1 MTEDIFNAAYSIWN
15 SLIEIA
21 MTLFTTSPTA
31 ANGDVY
37 STCKSIFDSISDI
50 AIPIATVFFLIAIC
64 KEVIST
70 APEQQLKKFLNDVL
84 KFCVMIGVLVN
95 LWDVMGYI
103 MQIAD
108 GLTDKVASNAS
119 ATYKMEMSD
128 NLKDIITE
136 VSNLS
141 PTTQIHFT
149 SFGSD
154 LISFAKEF
162 LDIAMTRLLFFIA
175 AIVTLGVIVAACVS
189 IINSAYQRILKPL
202 VILPLGYLIAAIIGY
217 VQDNSIDVLT
227 GAGMVL
233 KKPFVKYFNQ
243 YTPITMILGFIA
255 FEVIFFLI
263 VMRSRK
269 LKDNEEETLFDSEV
283 IDLAEVS
290 FEKNNDQNVLNSD
303 DLLEELQERGS
314 GESELNKSLYISPE
328 EDDGIDLREQI
339 SVFKEK
345 KGDYSKKDSENP
357 EIVSFSDDVV
367 TDLLNDY
374 DLSQIKAM
382 LPLKEHISSV
392 NVTLLRRMFK
402 PTMSADEI
410 GKYIKIFYE

>member
-1 MTEDIFNAAYSIWN
+1 MQNKQDDRHENIILIIAGVCGSI
-15 SLIEIA
+15 
-21 MTLFTTSPTA
+21 LFI
-31 ANGDVY
+31 Y
-37 STCKSIFDSISDI
+37 
-50 AIPIATVFFLIAIC
+50 
-64 KEVIST
+64 
-70 APEQQLKKFLNDVL
+70 
-84 KFCVMIGVLVN
+84 
-95 LWDVMGYI
+95 
-103 MQIAD
+103 
-108 GLTDKVASNAS
+108 
-119 ATYKMEMSD
+119 
-128 NLKDIITE
+128 
-136 VSNLS
+136 
-141 PTTQIHFT
+141 
-149 SFGSD
+149 
-154 LISFAKEF
+154 
-162 LDIAMTRLLFFIA
+162 
-175 AIVTLGVIVAACVS
+175 
-189 IINSAYQRILKPL
+189 
-202 VILPLGYLIAAIIGY
+202 LGYLIAAIIGY

>member
-1 MTEDIFNAAYSIWN
+1 MQNKQDDRHENIILIIAGVCGSI
-15 SLIEIA
+15 
-21 MTLFTTSPTA
+21 LFI
-31 ANGDVY
+31 Y
-37 STCKSIFDSISDI
+37 
-50 AIPIATVFFLIAIC
+50 
-64 KEVIST
+64 
-70 APEQQLKKFLNDVL
+70 
-84 KFCVMIGVLVN
+84 
-95 LWDVMGYI
+95 
-103 MQIAD
+103 
-108 GLTDKVASNAS
+108 
-119 ATYKMEMSD
+119 
-128 NLKDIITE
+128 
-136 VSNLS
+136 
-141 PTTQIHFT
+141 
-149 SFGSD
+149 
-154 LISFAKEF
+154 
-162 LDIAMTRLLFFIA
+162 
-175 AIVTLGVIVAACVS
+175 
-189 IINSAYQRILKPL
+189 
-202 VILPLGYLIAAIIGY
+202 LGYLIAAIIGY

-303 DLLEELQERGS
+303 DLLEKLQERGS

>member
-1 MTEDIFNAAYSIWN
+1 MQNKQDDRHENIILIIAGVCGSI
-15 SLIEIA
+15 
-21 MTLFTTSPTA
+21 LFI
-31 ANGDVY
+31 Y
-37 STCKSIFDSISDI
+37 
-50 AIPIATVFFLIAIC
+50 
-64 KEVIST
+64 
-70 APEQQLKKFLNDVL
+70 
-84 KFCVMIGVLVN
+84 
-95 LWDVMGYI
+95 
-103 MQIAD
+103 
-108 GLTDKVASNAS
+108 
-119 ATYKMEMSD
+119 
-128 NLKDIITE
+128 
-136 VSNLS
+136 
-141 PTTQIHFT
+141 
-149 SFGSD
+149 
-154 LISFAKEF
+154 
-162 LDIAMTRLLFFIA
+162 
-175 AIVTLGVIVAACVS
+175 
-189 IINSAYQRILKPL
+189 
-202 VILPLGYLIAAIIGY
+202 LGYLIAAIIGY
-217 VQDNSIDVLT
+217 VQDNSTDVLT

-303 DLLEELQERGS
+303 DLLEELQERSS

-328 EDDGIDLREQI
+328 EDDGIDLRDQI
-339 SVFKEK
+339 SVSKEK
-345 KGDYSKKDSENP
+345 RGDNSKKDSENP

-410 GKYIKIFYE
+410 DKYIKIFYE

>member
-1 MTEDIFNAAYSIWN
+1 MQNKQDDRHENIILIISGVCGSI
-15 SLIEIA
+15 
-21 MTLFTTSPTA
+21 LFI
-31 ANGDVY
+31 Y
-37 STCKSIFDSISDI
+37 
-50 AIPIATVFFLIAIC
+50 
-64 KEVIST
+64 
-70 APEQQLKKFLNDVL
+70 
-84 KFCVMIGVLVN
+84 
-95 LWDVMGYI
+95 
-103 MQIAD
+103 
-108 GLTDKVASNAS
+108 
-119 ATYKMEMSD
+119 
-128 NLKDIITE
+128 
-136 VSNLS
+136 
-141 PTTQIHFT
+141 
-149 SFGSD
+149 
-154 LISFAKEF
+154 
-162 LDIAMTRLLFFIA
+162 
-175 AIVTLGVIVAACVS
+175 
-189 IINSAYQRILKPL
+189 
-202 VILPLGYLIAAIIGY
+202 LGYLIAAIIGY
-217 VQDNSIDVLT
+217 VQDNSTDVLT

-255 FEVIFFLI
+255 FEVIFI

-290 FEKNNDQNVLNSD
+290 FEKNNDQNVLTSD
-303 DLLEELQERGS
+303 DLLEELQERSS

-328 EDDGIDLREQI
+328 EDDGIDLWEQI
-339 SVFKEK
+339 SVSKEK
-345 KGDYSKKDSENP
+345 KGDHSKKDSENP

>member
-1 MTEDIFNAAYSIWN
+1 MQNKQDDRHENIILIIAGVCGSI
-15 SLIEIA
+15 
-21 MTLFTTSPTA
+21 LFI
-31 ANGDVY
+31 Y
-37 STCKSIFDSISDI
+37 
-50 AIPIATVFFLIAIC
+50 
-64 KEVIST
+64 
-70 APEQQLKKFLNDVL
+70 
-84 KFCVMIGVLVN
+84 
-95 LWDVMGYI
+95 
-103 MQIAD
+103 
-108 GLTDKVASNAS
+108 
-119 ATYKMEMSD
+119 
-128 NLKDIITE
+128 
-136 VSNLS
+136 
-141 PTTQIHFT
+141 
-149 SFGSD
+149 
-154 LISFAKEF
+154 
-162 LDIAMTRLLFFIA
+162 
-175 AIVTLGVIVAACVS
+175 
-189 IINSAYQRILKPL
+189 
-202 VILPLGYLIAAIIGY
+202 LGYLIAAIIGY
-217 VQDNSIDVLT
+217 VQDNSTDVLT

-269 LKDNEEETLFDSEV
+269 
-283 IDLAEVS
+283 VS

>member
-1 MTEDIFNAAYSIWN
+1 MQNKQDDRHENIILIIAGVCGSI
-15 SLIEIA
+15 
-21 MTLFTTSPTA
+21 LFI
-31 ANGDVY
+31 Y
-37 STCKSIFDSISDI
+37 
-50 AIPIATVFFLIAIC
+50 
-64 KEVIST
+64 
-70 APEQQLKKFLNDVL
+70 
-84 KFCVMIGVLVN
+84 
-95 LWDVMGYI
+95 
-103 MQIAD
+103 
-108 GLTDKVASNAS
+108 
-119 ATYKMEMSD
+119 
-128 NLKDIITE
+128 
-136 VSNLS
+136 
-141 PTTQIHFT
+141 
-149 SFGSD
+149 
-154 LISFAKEF
+154 
-162 LDIAMTRLLFFIA
+162 
-175 AIVTLGVIVAACVS
+175 
-189 IINSAYQRILKPL
+189 
-202 VILPLGYLIAAIIGY
+202 LGYLIAAIIGY
-217 VQDNSIDVLT
+217 VQDNSTDVLT
-227 GAGMVL
+227 GVGMVL

-303 DLLEELQERGS
+303 DLLEELQERSS

-328 EDDGIDLREQI
+328 EDDGIDLRDQI
-339 SVFKEK
+339 SVSKEK
-345 KGDYSKKDSENP
+345 RGDNSKKDSENP

-410 GKYIKIFYE
+410 DKYIKIFYE

>member
-1 MTEDIFNAAYSIWN
+1 MQNKQDDRHENIILIIAGVCGSI
-15 SLIEIA
+15 
-21 MTLFTTSPTA
+21 LFI
-31 ANGDVY
+31 Y
-37 STCKSIFDSISDI
+37 
-50 AIPIATVFFLIAIC
+50 
-64 KEVIST
+64 
-70 APEQQLKKFLNDVL
+70 
-84 KFCVMIGVLVN
+84 
-95 LWDVMGYI
+95 
-103 MQIAD
+103 
-108 GLTDKVASNAS
+108 
-119 ATYKMEMSD
+119 
-128 NLKDIITE
+128 
-136 VSNLS
+136 
-141 PTTQIHFT
+141 
-149 SFGSD
+149 
-154 LISFAKEF
+154 
-162 LDIAMTRLLFFIA
+162 
-175 AIVTLGVIVAACVS
+175 
-189 IINSAYQRILKPL
+189 
-202 VILPLGYLIAAIIGY
+202 LGYLIAAIIGY
-217 VQDNSIDVLT
+217 VQDNSTDVLT

-314 GESELNKSLYISPE
+314 GESELNKSLYIYPE

>member
-1 MTEDIFNAAYSIWN
+1 MQNKQDDRHENIILIIAGVCGSI
-15 SLIEIA
+15 
-21 MTLFTTSPTA
+21 LFI
-31 ANGDVY
+31 Y
-37 STCKSIFDSISDI
+37 
-50 AIPIATVFFLIAIC
+50 
-64 KEVIST
+64 
-70 APEQQLKKFLNDVL
+70 
-84 KFCVMIGVLVN
+84 
-95 LWDVMGYI
+95 
-103 MQIAD
+103 
-108 GLTDKVASNAS
+108 
-119 ATYKMEMSD
+119 
-128 NLKDIITE
+128 
-136 VSNLS
+136 
-141 PTTQIHFT
+141 
-149 SFGSD
+149 
-154 LISFAKEF
+154 
-162 LDIAMTRLLFFIA
+162 
-175 AIVTLGVIVAACVS
+175 
-189 IINSAYQRILKPL
+189 
-202 VILPLGYLIAAIIGY
+202 LGYLIAARIGY
-217 VQDNSIDVLT
+217 VQDNSTDVLT

-303 DLLEELQERGS
+303 DLLEELQERSS

>member
-1 MTEDIFNAAYSIWN
+1 MQNKQDDRHENIILIIAWVCGSI
-15 SLIEIA
+15 
-21 MTLFTTSPTA
+21 LFI
-31 ANGDVY
+31 Y
-37 STCKSIFDSISDI
+37 
-50 AIPIATVFFLIAIC
+50 
-64 KEVIST
+64 
-70 APEQQLKKFLNDVL
+70 
-84 KFCVMIGVLVN
+84 
-95 LWDVMGYI
+95 
-103 MQIAD
+103 
-108 GLTDKVASNAS
+108 
-119 ATYKMEMSD
+119 
-128 NLKDIITE
+128 
-136 VSNLS
+136 
-141 PTTQIHFT
+141 
-149 SFGSD
+149 
-154 LISFAKEF
+154 
-162 LDIAMTRLLFFIA
+162 
-175 AIVTLGVIVAACVS
+175 
-189 IINSAYQRILKPL
+189 
-202 VILPLGYLIAAIIGY
+202 LGYLIAAIIGY

>member
-1 MTEDIFNAAYSIWN
+1 MQNKQDDRHENIILIIAGVCGSI
-15 SLIEIA
+15 
-21 MTLFTTSPTA
+21 LFI
-31 ANGDVY
+31 Y
-37 STCKSIFDSISDI
+37 
-50 AIPIATVFFLIAIC
+50 
-64 KEVIST
+64 
-70 APEQQLKKFLNDVL
+70 
-84 KFCVMIGVLVN
+84 
-95 LWDVMGYI
+95 
-103 MQIAD
+103 
-108 GLTDKVASNAS
+108 
-119 ATYKMEMSD
+119 
-128 NLKDIITE
+128 
-136 VSNLS
+136 
-141 PTTQIHFT
+141 
-149 SFGSD
+149 
-154 LISFAKEF
+154 
-162 LDIAMTRLLFFIA
+162 
-175 AIVTLGVIVAACVS
+175 
-189 IINSAYQRILKPL
+189 
-202 VILPLGYLIAAIIGY
+202 LGYLIAAIIGY

-269 LKDNEEETLFDSEV
+269 LKDNEEETMFDSEV

>member
-1 MTEDIFNAAYSIWN
+1 MQNKQDDRHENITLIIAGVCGSI
-15 SLIEIA
+15 
-21 MTLFTTSPTA
+21 LFI
-31 ANGDVY
+31 Y
-37 STCKSIFDSISDI
+37 
-50 AIPIATVFFLIAIC
+50 
-64 KEVIST
+64 
-70 APEQQLKKFLNDVL
+70 
-84 KFCVMIGVLVN
+84 
-95 LWDVMGYI
+95 
-103 MQIAD
+103 
-108 GLTDKVASNAS
+108 
-119 ATYKMEMSD
+119 
-128 NLKDIITE
+128 
-136 VSNLS
+136 
-141 PTTQIHFT
+141 
-149 SFGSD
+149 
-154 LISFAKEF
+154 
-162 LDIAMTRLLFFIA
+162 
-175 AIVTLGVIVAACVS
+175 
-189 IINSAYQRILKPL
+189 
-202 VILPLGYLIAAIIGY
+202 LGYLIAAIIGY
-217 VQDNSIDVLT
+217 VQDNSTDVLT
-227 GAGMVL
+227 GVGMVL

-263 VMRSRK
+263 VMRGRK

-303 DLLEELQERGS
+303 DLLEELQERSS

-328 EDDGIDLREQI
+328 EDDGIDLRDQI
-339 SVFKEK
+339 SVSKEK
-345 KGDYSKKDSENP
+345 RGDNSKKDSENP

>member
-1 MTEDIFNAAYSIWN
+1 MQNKQDDRHENIILIIAGVCGSI
-15 SLIEIA
+15 
-21 MTLFTTSPTA
+21 LFI
-31 ANGDVY
+31 Y
-37 STCKSIFDSISDI
+37 
-50 AIPIATVFFLIAIC
+50 
-64 KEVIST
+64 
-70 APEQQLKKFLNDVL
+70 
-84 KFCVMIGVLVN
+84 
-95 LWDVMGYI
+95 
-103 MQIAD
+103 
-108 GLTDKVASNAS
+108 
-119 ATYKMEMSD
+119 
-128 NLKDIITE
+128 
-136 VSNLS
+136 
-141 PTTQIHFT
+141 
-149 SFGSD
+149 
-154 LISFAKEF
+154 
-162 LDIAMTRLLFFIA
+162 
-175 AIVTLGVIVAACVS
+175 
-189 IINSAYQRILKPL
+189 
-202 VILPLGYLIAAIIGY
+202 LGYLIAAIIGY
-217 VQDNSIDVLT
+217 VQDNSTDVLT
-227 GAGMVL
+227 GAAMVL

-303 DLLEELQERGS
+303 DLLEELQERSS

>member
-1 MTEDIFNAAYSIWN
+1 MQNKQDDRHENIILIIAGVCGSI
-15 SLIEIA
+15 
-21 MTLFTTSPTA
+21 LFI
-31 ANGDVY
+31 Y
-37 STCKSIFDSISDI
+37 
-50 AIPIATVFFLIAIC
+50 
-64 KEVIST
+64 
-70 APEQQLKKFLNDVL
+70 
-84 KFCVMIGVLVN
+84 
-95 LWDVMGYI
+95 
-103 MQIAD
+103 
-108 GLTDKVASNAS
+108 
-119 ATYKMEMSD
+119 
-128 NLKDIITE
+128 
-136 VSNLS
+136 
-141 PTTQIHFT
+141 
-149 SFGSD
+149 
-154 LISFAKEF
+154 
-162 LDIAMTRLLFFIA
+162 
-175 AIVTLGVIVAACVS
+175 
-189 IINSAYQRILKPL
+189 
-202 VILPLGYLIAAIIGY
+202 LGYLIAAIIGY
-217 VQDNSIDVLT
+217 VQDNSTDVLT

-303 DLLEELQERGS
+303 DLLEELQERSS

-357 EIVSFSDDVV
+357 EIVLFSDDVV

-382 LPLKEHISSV
+382 LPLKEHIGSV

>member
-1 MTEDIFNAAYSIWN
+1 MQNKQDDRHENIILIIAGVCGSI
-15 SLIEIA
+15 
-21 MTLFTTSPTA
+21 LFI
-31 ANGDVY
+31 Y
-37 STCKSIFDSISDI
+37 
-50 AIPIATVFFLIAIC
+50 
-64 KEVIST
+64 
-70 APEQQLKKFLNDVL
+70 
-84 KFCVMIGVLVN
+84 
-95 LWDVMGYI
+95 
-103 MQIAD
+103 
-108 GLTDKVASNAS
+108 
-119 ATYKMEMSD
+119 
-128 NLKDIITE
+128 
-136 VSNLS
+136 
-141 PTTQIHFT
+141 
-149 SFGSD
+149 
-154 LISFAKEF
+154 
-162 LDIAMTRLLFFIA
+162 
-175 AIVTLGVIVAACVS
+175 
-189 IINSAYQRILKPL
+189 
-202 VILPLGYLIAAIIGY
+202 LGYLIAAIIGY
-217 VQDNSIDVLT
+217 VQDNSTDVLT

-263 VMRSRK
+263 VMRGRK

-303 DLLEELQERGS
+303 DLLEELQERSS

-328 EDDGIDLREQI
+328 EDDGIDLRDQI
-339 SVFKEK
+339 SVSKEK
-345 KGDYSKKDSENP
+345 RGDNSKKDSENP

-410 GKYIKIFYE
+410 DKYIKIFYE

>member
-1 MTEDIFNAAYSIWN
+1 MQNKQDDRHENIILIIAGVCGSI
-15 SLIEIA
+15 
-21 MTLFTTSPTA
+21 LFI
-31 ANGDVY
+31 Y
-37 STCKSIFDSISDI
+37 
-50 AIPIATVFFLIAIC
+50 
-64 KEVIST
+64 
-70 APEQQLKKFLNDVL
+70 
-84 KFCVMIGVLVN
+84 
-95 LWDVMGYI
+95 
-103 MQIAD
+103 
-108 GLTDKVASNAS
+108 
-119 ATYKMEMSD
+119 
-128 NLKDIITE
+128 
-136 VSNLS
+136 
-141 PTTQIHFT
+141 
-149 SFGSD
+149 
-154 LISFAKEF
+154 
-162 LDIAMTRLLFFIA
+162 
-175 AIVTLGVIVAACVS
+175 
-189 IINSAYQRILKPL
+189 
-202 VILPLGYLIAAIIGY
+202 LGYLIAAIIGY
-217 VQDNSIDVLT
+217 VQDNSTDVLT

-263 VMRSRK
+263 VMRGRK

-290 FEKNNDQNVLNSD
+290 FEKNNDQNVLTSD
-303 DLLEELQERGS
+303 DLLEELQERSS

-328 EDDGIDLREQI
+328 EDDGIDLRDQI
-339 SVFKEK
+339 SVSKEK
-345 KGDYSKKDSENP
+345 RGDNSKKDSENP

-410 GKYIKIFYE
+410 DKYIKIFYE

>member
-1 MTEDIFNAAYSIWN
+1 MQNKQDDRHENIILIIAGVCGSI
-15 SLIEIA
+15 
-21 MTLFTTSPTA
+21 LFI
-31 ANGDVY
+31 Y
-37 STCKSIFDSISDI
+37 
-50 AIPIATVFFLIAIC
+50 
-64 KEVIST
+64 
-70 APEQQLKKFLNDVL
+70 
-84 KFCVMIGVLVN
+84 
-95 LWDVMGYI
+95 
-103 MQIAD
+103 
-108 GLTDKVASNAS
+108 
-119 ATYKMEMSD
+119 
-128 NLKDIITE
+128 
-136 VSNLS
+136 
-141 PTTQIHFT
+141 
-149 SFGSD
+149 
-154 LISFAKEF
+154 
-162 LDIAMTRLLFFIA
+162 
-175 AIVTLGVIVAACVS
+175 
-189 IINSAYQRILKPL
+189 
-202 VILPLGYLIAAIIGY
+202 LGYLIAAIIGY

-263 VMRSRK
+263 VMRSKK

>member
-1 MTEDIFNAAYSIWN
+1 MQNKQDDRHENIILIIAGVCGSI
-15 SLIEIA
+15 
-21 MTLFTTSPTA
+21 LFI
-31 ANGDVY
+31 Y
-37 STCKSIFDSISDI
+37 
-50 AIPIATVFFLIAIC
+50 
-64 KEVIST
+64 
-70 APEQQLKKFLNDVL
+70 
-84 KFCVMIGVLVN
+84 
-95 LWDVMGYI
+95 
-103 MQIAD
+103 
-108 GLTDKVASNAS
+108 
-119 ATYKMEMSD
+119 
-128 NLKDIITE
+128 
-136 VSNLS
+136 
-141 PTTQIHFT
+141 
-149 SFGSD
+149 
-154 LISFAKEF
+154 
-162 LDIAMTRLLFFIA
+162 
-175 AIVTLGVIVAACVS
+175 
-189 IINSAYQRILKPL
+189 
-202 VILPLGYLIAAIIGY
+202 LGYLIAAIIGY
-217 VQDNSIDVLT
+217 VQDNSTDVLT

-303 DLLEELQERGS
+303 DLLEELQERDS

>member
-1 MTEDIFNAAYSIWN
+1 MQNKQDDRHENITLIIAGVCGSI
-15 SLIEIA
+15 
-21 MTLFTTSPTA
+21 LFI
-31 ANGDVY
+31 Y
-37 STCKSIFDSISDI
+37 
-50 AIPIATVFFLIAIC
+50 
-64 KEVIST
+64 
-70 APEQQLKKFLNDVL
+70 
-84 KFCVMIGVLVN
+84 
-95 LWDVMGYI
+95 
-103 MQIAD
+103 
-108 GLTDKVASNAS
+108 
-119 ATYKMEMSD
+119 
-128 NLKDIITE
+128 
-136 VSNLS
+136 
-141 PTTQIHFT
+141 
-149 SFGSD
+149 
-154 LISFAKEF
+154 
-162 LDIAMTRLLFFIA
+162 
-175 AIVTLGVIVAACVS
+175 
-189 IINSAYQRILKPL
+189 
-202 VILPLGYLIAAIIGY
+202 LGYLIAAIIGY
-217 VQDNSIDVLT
+217 VQDNSTDVLT
-227 GAGMVL
+227 GVGMVL

-263 VMRSRK
+263 VMRGRK

-303 DLLEELQERGS
+303 DLLEELQERSS

-328 EDDGIDLREQI
+328 EDDGIDLRDQI
-339 SVFKEK
+339 SVSKEK
-345 KGDYSKKDSENP
+345 RGDNSKKDSENP

-410 GKYIKIFYE
+410 DKYIKIFYE

>member
-1 MTEDIFNAAYSIWN
+1 MQNKQDDRHENIILIIAGVCGSI
-15 SLIEIA
+15 
-21 MTLFTTSPTA
+21 LFI
-31 ANGDVY
+31 Y
-37 STCKSIFDSISDI
+37 
-50 AIPIATVFFLIAIC
+50 
-64 KEVIST
+64 
-70 APEQQLKKFLNDVL
+70 
-84 KFCVMIGVLVN
+84 
-95 LWDVMGYI
+95 
-103 MQIAD
+103 
-108 GLTDKVASNAS
+108 
-119 ATYKMEMSD
+119 
-128 NLKDIITE
+128 
-136 VSNLS
+136 
-141 PTTQIHFT
+141 
-149 SFGSD
+149 
-154 LISFAKEF
+154 
-162 LDIAMTRLLFFIA
+162 
-175 AIVTLGVIVAACVS
+175 
-189 IINSAYQRILKPL
+189 
-202 VILPLGYLIAAIIGY
+202 LGYLIAAIIGY

-339 SVFKEK
+339 SAFKEK

-410 GKYIKIFYE
+410 GKYIKIFY